1 MARRAQR
8 RSRCCEQIPEKFGD
22 VGEDAVDAQAHKL
35 GKVVAGP
42 LGVDVPVEDVSRSPY
57 GLAQLVHA
65 LDQAGCL
72 SAGALVTIGKIH
84 GGQSRMMSAPDRANS
99 SAASWSG
106 GANSSP
112 ARGYPSDL

>member
-22 VGEDAVDAQAHKL
+22 VGEDALDAQAHKL

-72 SAGALVTIGKIH
+72 SAGALVTIGE
-84 GGQSRMMSAPDRANS
+84 APRRPEPDDVGTRPGELVGRIVVRRRELFAGPGLS
-99 SAASWSG
+99 Q
-106 GANSSP
+106 
-112 ARGYPSDL
+112 